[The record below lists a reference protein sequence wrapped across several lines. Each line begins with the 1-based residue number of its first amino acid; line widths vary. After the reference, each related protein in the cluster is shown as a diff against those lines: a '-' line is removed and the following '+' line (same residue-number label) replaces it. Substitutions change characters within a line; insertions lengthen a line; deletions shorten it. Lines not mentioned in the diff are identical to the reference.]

1 MGDFNI
7 DITVPSNKKWQH
19 LVDLFDLSQ
28 MIREPT
34 RVTETTS
41 TIIDHVYTSHTD
53 NIIESFV
60 SPYSIS
66 DHFPVCFTRKISNR
80 ISKSKH
86 VTTKYRCFKN
96 FNEDVFIANLSSELN
111 SFEVTNSDVNEDLS
125 SWYGIILKHLIQH
138 APYKTKRVKTNKLP
152 DWYNEEDTQ
161 ARRKRDD
168 FKRKKLWA
176 DFKTYRN
183 KTKQL
188 IKIAKCIHFS
198 DSVTDSK
205 DTRAIWQ
212 HFRKINNKDKSSN
225 SNLPEEVIIDDI
237 RYTKSEDIA
246 AKLNEYFSSIS
257 DIFRNNDPSK
267 FNTDLAELKEF
278 VNSKVPNGIFFQI
291 PLITPGQVSAIISAL
306 DPSKAIGIDGLGP
319 RILKTIGQT
328 LSPSIAALI
337 NKSILTGKFPDK
349 LKIAKVFPI
358 HKSGSK
364 SDPCN
369 YRPISILPTISKIY
383 KRHVNRHLMSYL
395 NKYCLIHETQSGFRQ
410 KHSCQTALVKLIDQ
424 WMACIDK
431 GDIVGSIF
439 IDFRKAFDS
448 VDHKTLIRKLS
459 TYKCSQSSLQ
469 WFISY
474 LESRQQTIDYGHGT
488 SRLSFIKSGVPQG
501 SILGPLLFLLF
512 INDLPLLLKHCF
524 SDFFAD
530 DSTIHSSAPSIAKVN
545 KQLQADLEIAVAWNK
560 QNKLPIN
567 YDKTT
572 YMVLGTKPKEHDT
585 YLLDLSAD
593 GNKIEKVPKQKLL
606 GIVIDDHLSWA
617 PHIDYLCSTISSK
630 ISLLRHISIYVPQN
644 IQKIFYQS
652 YIQPLLDYGCNT
664 WGNTTAANIERL
676 SKLQKRAARIIL
688 RADFMTPSTIMFER
702 LEWLSVPKRLMYNK
716 AVLTYKALNN
726 LAPAYISGLLK
737 PVSKTHTRSLRSSE
751 NGLLSV
757 PR

>member
-1 MGDFNI
+1 M
-7 DITVPSNKKWQH
+7 
-19 LVDLFDLSQ
+19 
-28 MIREPT
+28 
-34 RVTETTS
+34 
-41 TIIDHVYTSHTD
+41 
-53 NIIESFV
+53 
-60 SPYSIS
+60 
-66 DHFPVCFTRKISNR
+66 
-80 ISKSKH
+80 
-86 VTTKYRCFKN
+86 
-96 FNEDVFIANLSSELN
+96 
-111 SFEVTNSDVNEDLS
+111 
-125 SWYGIILKHLIQH
+125 
-138 APYKTKRVKTNKLP
+138 P
-152 DWYNEEDTQ
+152 DWYNEEIAQ

-188 IKIAKCIHFS
+188 IKITKRKHFS

-212 HFRKINNKDKSSN
+212 HFRKINNKEKSSN
-225 SNLPEEVIIDDI
+225 SILPEEVIIDDI

-257 DIFRNNDPSK
+257 DIFRNNDPSNL
-267 FNTDLAELKEF
+267 NTDLAELKEF

-291 PLITPGQVSAIISAL
+291 PFINPGQVSAIISAL

-337 NKSILTGKFPDK
+337 NKSILTGKFP
-349 LKIAKVFPI
+349 
-358 HKSGSK
+358 
-364 SDPCN
+364 
-369 YRPISILPTISKIY
+369 
-383 KRHVNRHLMSYL
+383 
-395 NKYCLIHETQSGFRQ
+395 
-410 KHSCQTALVKLIDQ
+410 
-424 WMACIDK
+424 
-431 GDIVGSIF
+431 
-439 IDFRKAFDS
+439 
-448 VDHKTLIRKLS
+448 
-459 TYKCSQSSLQ
+459 
-469 WFISY
+469 
-474 LESRQQTIDYGHGT
+474 
-488 SRLSFIKSGVPQG
+488 
-501 SILGPLLFLLF
+501 
-512 INDLPLLLKHCF
+512 
-524 SDFFAD
+524 
-530 DSTIHSSAPSIAKVN
+530 SIAKVN
-545 KQLQADLEIAVAWNK
+545 KQLQADLEIAVAWSK

-737 PVSKTHTRSLRSSE
+737 PVSETHTRSLRSSE

-757 PR
+757 PRSRTALYDRSFSYSASKLWNALPQSIRTKPSLKSFKTSLKAQFQT